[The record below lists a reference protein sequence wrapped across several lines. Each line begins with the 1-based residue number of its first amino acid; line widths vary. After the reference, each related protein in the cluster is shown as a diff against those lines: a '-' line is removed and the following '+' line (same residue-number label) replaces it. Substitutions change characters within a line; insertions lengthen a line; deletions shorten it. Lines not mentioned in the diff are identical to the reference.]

1 MSAMGRL
8 RGKATAAS
16 RFKKEGRGLSE
27 DLLQVGYYEKR
38 IDWRTSDA
46 QYAAQRKVMC
56 AVGCCVLVENGEKGT
71 GVWSRSSFFTDAS
84 IGIG

>member
-16 RFKKEGRGLSE
+16 RIKEGRGLSE
-27 DLLQVGYYEKR
+27 DLLQMGYYEKL

-56 AVGCCVLVENGEKGT
+56 AVGCCVLVENG
-71 GVWSRSSFFTDAS
+71 
-84 IGIG
+84 